1 LGEGGGGEASNV
13 PGDDLQALHDA
24 RGDLLLEA
32 RVLGLGVLAEDD
44 HVDAR
49 VPGGDAGQALDGH
62 DVGVEVCAKKKKKN
76 EKTVNEPSA
85 TGQSG
90 EETIMKEARRTEG
103 LAENKVVVLKVLA
116 VLVVGLEL
124 TCVHT

>member
-1 LGEGGGGEASNV
+1 
-13 PGDDLQALHDA
+13 
-24 RGDLLLEA
+24 
-32 RVLGLGVLAEDD
+32 
-44 HVDAR
+44 

-62 DVGVEVCAKKKKKN
+62 DVGVEVCAKKKKR
-76 EKTVNEPSA
+76 KTVNEPSA

-90 EETIMKEARRTEG
+90 EETTIMKEARRTEG